1 MKDENKDKSKEGFCA
16 PCLAAIP
23 FAFAGGGAVANEAN
37 EQNKKFK
44 LSPGEITGYVFLSI
58 FLSVFL
64 FYAGKYAYIKVFGCT
79 SNCK

>member
-23 FAFAGGGAVANEAN
+23 LAFAGGGAVANEAN
-37 EQNKKFK
+37 EKNKKFK
-44 LSPGEITGYVFLSI
+44 LTPVEISGYVVLGIVSSVI
-58 FLSVFL
+58 F
-64 FYAGKYAYIKVFGCT
+64 FYTGKYVYIKVFGCT